1 MALILVTILWI
12 VYSILE
18 GYREAFYFFFETE
31 DLQKKVTDLHPYF
44 ACQRIIVGGLSA
56 FIAVGLSNVL
66 FTLICLV
73 SLGLMFTF
81 LHDGMYYAQRN
92 NLNKETYPKR
102 WFDYSTTS
110 TAKLD
115 KFLNPTNR
123 IIMFIVGIGGL
134 AYLLLK

>member
-1 MALILVTILWI
+1 
-12 VYSILE
+12 
-18 GYREAFYFFFETE
+18 
-31 DLQKKVTDLHPYF
+31 
-44 ACQRIIVGGLSA
+44 
-56 FIAVGLSNVL
+56 
-66 FTLICLV
+66 
-73 SLGLMFTF
+73 MFTF